1 MELEFQQI
9 ELRYEHLRRRNPALE
24 RQIVASLA
32 DQGQKVPV
40 VVLAQGN
47 GYVLLDGYKR
57 VRALRRLGR
66 DTALATVWDLGE
78 VEALVLERMMRSAD
92 PESPLEQGWVLR
104 ELRDRFRMGA
114 DELARRF
121 DRSPSWV
128 SRRLGLVHDLPE
140 DVQEQV
146 RFGRIS
152 AYTAMRVLVP
162 LARANRRECWAF
174 CQALLKGRFTT
185 REAVTLQ
192 NAWLQGKGEARERLL
207 ADPVLFLRS
216 QRALAAPEDRRG
228 PFHLWLED
236 LGTLSAVARR
246 ARLHLGRGGLYHR
259 SAEDAREAEA
269 ALHQAAADCQA
280 LFQDSGRALG
290 HA

>member
-24 RQIVASLA
+24 RQLMGSLA
-32 DQGQKVPV
+32 DHGQKVPV

-47 GYVLLDGYKR
+47 GFVLLDGYKR
-57 VRALRRLGR
+57 FRVLRRLGR
-66 DTALATVWDLGE
+66 DMVVATVWDLGE
-78 VEALVLERMMRSAD
+78 AEALVLERMMRSRD
-92 PESPLEQGWVLR
+92 PHCPLEQGWTLR
-104 ELRDRFRMGA
+104 ELRDRFHM
-114 DELARRF
+114 DPEELARRF

-128 SRRLGLVHDLPE
+128 SRRLGLVHDLPGE
-140 DVQEQV
+140 VQEHV
-146 RFGRIS
+146 LLGRLS

-162 LARANRRECWAF
+162 LARANRKDCSRF

-185 REAVTLQ
+185 REAVALQ
-192 NAWLQGKGEARERLL
+192 KAWHKGKKEVRERLL

-216 QRALAAPEDRRG
+216 QRALAAPEEHWG

-236 LGTLSAVARR
+236 LGTLAAVARR
-246 ARLHLGRGGLYHR
+246 ARLHLGQGGLYSR
-259 SAEDAREAEA
+259 SAEEAQEARA
-269 ALHQAAADCQA
+269 AIHQADTDCQA
-280 LFQDSGRALG
+280 LFRDSERDLD